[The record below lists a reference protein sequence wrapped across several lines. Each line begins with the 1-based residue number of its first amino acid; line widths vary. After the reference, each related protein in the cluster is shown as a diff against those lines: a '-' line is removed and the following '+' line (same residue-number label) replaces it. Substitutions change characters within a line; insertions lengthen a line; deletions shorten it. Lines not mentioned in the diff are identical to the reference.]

1 MTQSSILIWPV
12 LLPLIFGTVVFLIR
26 GRSVLLLSLAGAIGT
41 ALASFRVSH
50 AVHQSFTLVH
60 EVGGWGAPLGIVLR
74 ADGLAAVMLGLS
86 GLVGLVISVYSLTYF
101 KSGSRKQQL
110 FWPIWLLLWGG
121 LNGLFISGDIFNLY
135 VTLELV
141 SLGAIPLIALAGTRD
156 AIKASLRYLLLAL
169 LGSMSYLFG
178 VGLLYMRFGVLDLAM
193 LGNAITPDLT
203 AYAAI
208 ALMIGGLI
216 IKSALFPMH
225 FWLPPAHSSA
235 PAPVSAALSGLVVTA
250 SFYMVA
256 RLWFYAFPALDL
268 AKLGQLIG
276 LLGCGAILWGGW
288 QAMRQERLKMLVAY
302 STVSQIGYL
311 FLVFPLCN
319 TAVEGSGIAWSGSI
333 LFAVSHA
340 IAKSGAFLAAGIF
353 INVYGHDRISELR
366 GAGRQLPMVTF
377 AFALAG
383 VNLMGLPP
391 SGGFVGKWMLLKA
404 AFITGQWGYGVVIVC
419 GGLLAFCYIFRVL
432 EQFMTT
438 PDENA
443 PQLKAPVVMTY
454 SVLSLAV
461 VAVSLGFFTPVLLGV
476 LGVDSPV
483 SLVSFAPEALLP

>member
-1 MTQSSILIWPV
+1 MTHSSILIWPV
-12 LLPLIFGTVVFLIR
+12 LLPLFLGTVMFLIR
-26 GRSVLLLSLAGAIGT
+26 GRSVLLLSLAAAVGT
-41 ALASFRVSH
+41 ALTSFNVCRI
-50 AVHQSFTLVH
+50 VHQSSTLIH

-74 ADGLAAVMLGLS
+74 ADGLTAVMLGLS

-101 KSGSRKQQL
+101 KSNSRKEHL

-141 SLGAIPLIALAGTRD
+141 SLGAIPLIALAGTRN

-178 VGLLYMRFGVLDLAM
+178 VGLLYMRFGVLDLVM
-193 LGNAITPDLT
+193 LGNVITPDFT
-203 AYAAI
+203 AYVAL

-216 IKSALFPMH
+216 IKAALFPMH

-250 SFYMVA
+250 SFYAIA
-256 RLWFYAFPALDL
+256 RLWFYAFPALEL
-268 AKLGQLIG
+268 AKLSQLIG

-288 QAMRQERLKMLVAY
+288 QAIRQERLKTLVAY

-319 TAVEGSGIAWSGSI
+319 TAVEGSGIAWSGCI

-340 IAKSGAFLAAGIF
+340 IAKACAFLAAGVF
-353 INVYGHDRISELR
+353 IKVYGHDSISKLR
-366 GAGRQLPMVTF
+366 GAGRQLPMVTL

-383 VNLMGLPP
+383 VSLMGLPP
-391 SGGFVGKWMLLKA
+391 SGGFFGKWMLLKA
-404 AFITGQWGYGVVIVC
+404 AFVTGQWGYGVVMVC

-432 EQFMTT
+432 EQFMTA

-443 PQLKAPVVMTY
+443 PKVKAPAVMTY
-454 SVLSLAV
+454 SVLLLAV
-461 VAVSLGFFTPVLLGV
+461 AAVSLGFFTPVLLSV